1 MQEQDYLVGSPQR
14 SVFPAPPPV
23 DGVRWAYRS
32 IVSTVVLVAPLI
44 VLLYLTGATAPPAN
58 PDTSLDKPS
67 LRTVAIVFLT
77 ALTIASACHLGLTR
91 QSDNKAVAALALNV
105 ADVVR
110 TYTDGAAPM
119 FEIDDAVALV
129 LADPSYVWGLR
140 AARLD
145 LYVMHSP
152 SDDAQGSTAR
162 AVYTR
167 DQAERIWPRLFGGS
181 TAWRDRRRLF
191 NYTVRVPT
199 TRRVG
204 TSPIGDVCTISVHT
218 ALHPVDAFAY
228 ALDTGV
234 AVSMATDRLVRR
246 HLQDAHE
253 RRLERQRGIWRE
265 IVEKDGGA
273 NATING
279 DDGYDNEKKGE
290 KCSGVERPSEPCE
303 AETTAHAPPL
313 FAAPPMTH

>member
-1 MQEQDYLVGSPQR
+1 MQEQDYLVGSPRR
-14 SVFPAPPPV
+14 SAFPAPPPV

-32 IVSTVVLVAPLI
+32 IVSAIVLVAPLI
-44 VLLYLTGATAPPAN
+44 ILLYLTGEAAPPAN
-58 PDTSLDKPS
+58 PDDSPNKPS
-67 LRTVAIVFLT
+67 LRTLAIALLT
-77 ALTIASACHLGLTR
+77 ALTIGSAFHLGLTR

-105 ADVVR
+105 DNVVS

-140 AARLD
+140 AGRLD
-145 LYVMHSP
+145 LYVMHAP
-152 SDDAQGSTAR
+152 SGDAQGSTAR

-167 DQAERIWPRLFGGS
+167 DQAERIWPRLFDGS
-181 TAWRDRRRLF
+181 TAQRDMSRLF
-191 NYTVRVPT
+191 NYVVRVPT

-234 AVSMATDRLVRR
+234 AVRMATDRLVQRY
-246 HLQDAHE
+246 LQEARE
-253 RRLERQRGIWRE
+253 RRLERQRDIWRE
-265 IVEKDGGA
+265 IVEEDGGSVTA
-273 NATING
+273 ATHG
-279 DDGYDNEKKGE
+279 DDDDDNKKKE
-290 KCSGVERPSEPCE
+290 ENCQDAERPTELRGVD
-303 AETTAHAPPL
+303 TAPAPPL